1 MMIRLLFHLMEDPH
15 VLLAAG
21 GITAA
26 ALLGASRWL
35 YGRTSK
41 GRAQQD
47 PEDSKIRP
55 GRASTAPKTVNRRSS
70 IGPDV
75 LSTLAKPLGR
85 ATQDADVT
93 VFAPPV
99 APPGDEVLVQV
110 FVHTPNQQM
119 LAQAAKRIEPAAVS
133 VASNPLELPL
143 RPGDSIKVTLEGGA
157 ARAAE
162 PVQSAKWNGRCVC
175 LYFML
180 HLPDAKAERTLTSK
194 LRVFVNGAPA
204 GIVVFRI
211 KVMPNAPDLLPSVAS
226 QEARALRRH
235 FLSYAS
241 EDRVQVLKAA
251 QTMSALKLEFFQDLL
266 RLSPGERWQQRLFV
280 EIEKCDI
287 FLLFWSRHAQRSEW
301 VIKEAEH
308 ALRCSRSAPADRP
321 IEIVPVLLEGPPPPL
336 PPASLSE
343 IHFNDPI
350 RYVIFAEENRP
361 PATEPLAGAPSRPSL
376 HLCIGPITRVLEP
389 GLRIEPHML
398 GAAGAGLAK
407 GPVAETVLAPDG
419 SGALGLR
426 NLSLRSWHAQPSA
439 GATIDVRPGRAVR
452 LAGGLVIDFG
462 GIKGVVRTM

>member
-1 MMIRLLFHLMEDPH
+1 MVNLLEHLIQHPH
-15 VLLAAG
+15 LLVAAG

-26 ALLGASRWL
+26 VLLGAGRWL
-35 YGRTSK
+35 YGITSK
-41 GRAQQD
+41 GRAPQD
-47 PEDSKIRP
+47 PENSKTRP
-55 GRASTAPKTVNRRSS
+55 DTVPAAPKTVNRRSS
-70 IGPDV
+70 ISPDV

-93 VFAPPV
+93 VFAPSV

-110 FVHTPNQQM
+110 FVHTPDQQM

-157 ARAAE
+157 ATAAE
-162 PVQSAKWNGRCVC
+162 PVQSAKWNGRWVC
-175 LYFML
+175 FYFML
-180 HLPDAKAERTLTSK
+180 QLPPARAERTLTSK
-194 LRVFVNGAPA
+194 LRVFVNGTPA

-241 EDRVQVLKAA
+241 EDRVAVLKAA

-266 RLSPGERWQQRLFV
+266 RLSPGERWQQRLFM

-287 FLLFWSRHAQRSEW
+287 FLLFWSRHAQQSEW
-301 VIKEAEH
+301 VIREAEH

-350 RYVIFAEENRP
+350 RNVIFAEENRLP
-361 PATEPLAGAPSRPSL
+361 PPEQLAGAPSPPSL
-376 HLCIGPITRVLEP
+376 LLCIGPVTRALQP

-407 GPVAETVLAPDG
+407 GPVAETVLSPDG

-426 NLSLRSWHAQPSA
+426 NLSLRSWHAQPPA
-439 GATIDVRPGRAVR
+439 GATIDVRPGHAVR

>member
-1 MMIRLLFHLMEDPH
+1 MLNLLEHLIQHPH
-15 VLLAAG
+15 LLVAAG

-26 ALLGASRWL
+26 VLLGTGKWL
-35 YGRTSK
+35 YGITSK
-41 GRAQQD
+41 GRARRD
-47 PEDSKIRP
+47 PERSKTRLDTVP
-55 GRASTAPKTVNRRSS
+55 AKTVNRRSS
-70 IGPDV
+70 ISPDA

-93 VFAPPV
+93 VFAPSV

-110 FVHTPNQQM
+110 FVHTPDQQM

-143 RPGDSIKVTLEGGA
+143 RSGDSLKVTLEGGA
-157 ARAAE
+157 ASAAE
-162 PVQSAKWNGRCVC
+162 PVQSAKWNGRWVC
-175 LYFML
+175 FYFML
-180 HLPDAKAERTLTSK
+180 QLPPAKAERTLTSK
-194 LRVFVNGAPA
+194 LRVFVNGMPA

-211 KVMPNAPDLLPSVAS
+211 KVMPNAPDLLPSVAT

-241 EDRVQVLKAA
+241 EDRVAVLKAA

-266 RLSPGERWQQRLFV
+266 RLSPGERWRQRLFM

-287 FLLFWSRHAQRSEW
+287 FLLFWSRHAQQSEW
-301 VIKEAEH
+301 VIREAEH
-308 ALRCSRSAPADRP
+308 ALRCSRSAA

-350 RYVIFAEENRP
+350 RNVIFAEENRSP
-361 PATEPLAGAPSRPSL
+361 PPEQLAAAPSAPSL
-376 HLCIGPITRVLEP
+376 LLCIGPVTRALKP

-407 GPVAETVLAPDG
+407 GPVAETVLNPDG

-426 NLSLRSWHAQPSA
+426 NLSLRSWQAQPSA
-439 GATIDVRPGRAVR
+439 GTTIDVRPGHAVR

-462 GIKGVVRTM
+462 GIKGLVRTM